1 MTKKQ
6 VVEARKTQKESE
18 QFVAKVKL
26 DMGRVGPA
34 NTYNSDQSG
43 IKQEEHTGRTL
54 HTSGVKK
61 VEAVV
66 QRMNATTHSFTVQPI
81 LNAQGEFLKPMPLVL
96 LEPKGTFGPHVKKK
110 IYLRCVMT
118 SVFEEAT
125 CPLIPLFLQPGL
137 FAIL

>member
-1 MTKKQ
+1 VTKKQ

-18 QFVAKVKL
+18 DFVAKVKL

-81 LNAQGEFLKPMPLVL
+81 LNAQGEFLKPMLLVL
-96 LEPKGTFGPHVKKK
+96 PEPKGTFGPHVKKN
-110 IYLRCVMT
+110 
-118 SVFEEAT
+118 
-125 CPLIPLFLQPGL
+125 LFKVRND
-137 FAIL
+137 